1 MKKFLDDVP
10 VYENDTE
17 PLHKGAI
24 FPIVIVLGMLIIILG
39 SIWLI
44 AQLFI

>member
-1 MKKFLDDVP
+1 MRKFLDDVP

-24 FPIVIVLGMLIIILG
+24 FPIVIVGGIVIVILG
-39 SIWLI
+39 LI
-44 AQLFI
+44 YIVAQFFR